1 MKTYKKGYPLG
12 TDRYGWHRYYVN
24 QFNKTLSPESEQ
36 LACWYLLLSLAL
48 DK

>member
-12 TDRYGWHRYYVN
+12 ADRYGWHRYYVS
-24 QFNKTLSPESEQ
+24 QFNKTLSPESAHM
-36 LACWYLLLSLAL
+36 ACWYLLLHLAF